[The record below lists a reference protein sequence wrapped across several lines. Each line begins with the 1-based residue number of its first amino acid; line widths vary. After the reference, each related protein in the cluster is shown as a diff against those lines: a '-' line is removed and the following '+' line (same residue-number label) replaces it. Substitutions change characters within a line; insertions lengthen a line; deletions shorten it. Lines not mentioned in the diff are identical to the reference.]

1 MYIFVNLSVSLVFDG
16 FKTPKTLKVKE
27 LVFPLGTEAVI
38 DFPDRLQVA
47 YSHLNSV
54 PVVLKL
60 N

>member
-1 MYIFVNLSVSLVFDG
+1 VNLSVSLVFDG